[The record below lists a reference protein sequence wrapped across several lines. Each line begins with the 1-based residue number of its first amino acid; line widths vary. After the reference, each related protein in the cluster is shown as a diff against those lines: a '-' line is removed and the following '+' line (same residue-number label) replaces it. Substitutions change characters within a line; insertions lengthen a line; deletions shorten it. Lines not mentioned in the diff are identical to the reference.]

1 MAYRSSGLVLPDN
14 YLNKFK
20 YVISN
25 VKNKDH
31 NWTFYIDISCQIC
44 GLLKPYSKSKFIF
57 IINNLFGSNIFLQK
71 YCSPNKKI
79 RVNFKKCHIGGI
91 HYHYFC
97 PRCNFQTIFV
107 EKTQQ
112 EIDNLLI
119 F

>member
-31 NWTFYIDISCQIC
+31 NWAFYIDISCQIC

-57 IINNLFGSNIFLQK
+57 IINNLFGSNIFYKNTVRLI
-71 YCSPNKKI
+71 KKL
-79 RVNFKKCHIGGI
+79 G
-91 HYHYFC
+91 
-97 PRCNFQTIFV
+97 
-107 EKTQQ
+107 
-112 EIDNLLI
+112 
-119 F
+119 